1 MNIRINSPF
10 IFRFNL
16 VWAFCLIFIVAEAQ
30 VTIHVTSIPANTP
43 PDFSIY
49 VAGSFNNWNPGSAP
63 YKLVDLNN
71 GTYSVTFTPPL
82 GQSEYKFTRGSWET
96 VEGTEEGN
104 FRPNRSFNYAGGTQM
119 IGVTIAGWEDV
130 TAVHTS
136 ADNVEILDEDF
147 LMPQFDRLRRI
158 WIYLPPD
165 YDSTSKRYPVIYMQ
179 DGQNLFDNYF
189 SFSGEWKVDESL
201 NTLFDNGDWG
211 AIVVG
216 IDNGGSQRINEYSNW
231 VNPNYGGGDGE
242 LYAQFLV
249 HTLKPYIDAQFR
261 TLTGREFTGIAGSSL
276 GGMIS
281 LSTAIDHQDVFS
293 KVGIFS
299 PSLWFS
305 DSTFLQVTEKGIHQ
319 DMKFYFVAGDNESS
333 TMVPLMLAMHDT
345 LVAEGADDGQV
356 EVVHHADGAHS
367 EWYWAREFPAAYEY
381 LFGDLI
387 LDIKDPEVVNCLLYP
402 NPADSFI
409 VVKKDWTNF
418 VYRIYSGTGILIKS
432 GFSKNDTIDVSFLQ
446 QGGYFLE
453 AFDPV
458 DKISSIAMFMKK

>member
-1 MNIRINSPF
+1 MDLK
-10 IFRFNL
+10 FRLTSFL
-16 VWAFCLIFIVAEAQ
+16 VLTFYFLNAQ
-30 VTIHVTSIPANTP
+30 VTIHVTSIPDSTP
-43 PDFSIY
+43 PNFSIY
-49 VAGSFNNWNPGSAP
+49 IAGSFNNWNPGSAP
-63 YKLVDLNN
+63 YKLTDLDN
-71 GTYSVTFTPPL
+71 GTYFNSFTPPV

-96 VEGTEEGN
+96 VEATEDGHI
-104 FRPNRSFNYAGGTQM
+104 RPNRVFNYTGGVQL
-119 IGVTIAGWEDV
+119 IEVTIAGWEDLA
-130 TAVHTS
+130 AVHTS

-147 LMPQFDRLRRI
+147 LMPQLDRTRRI

-201 NTLFDNGDWG
+201 NTLFDHGDWG

-231 VNPNYGGGDGE
+231 VNSNYGGGDGE
-242 LYAQFLV
+242 LYAGFLV
-249 HTLKPYIDAQFR
+249 HTLKPYIDLQFR
-261 TLTGREFTGIAGSSL
+261 TLPGREFTGIAGSSL
-276 GGMIS
+276 GGLVS

-293 KVGIFS
+293 RVGIFS
-299 PSLWFS
+299 PALWFS

-319 DMKFYFVAGDNESS
+319 DMKFYFLGGDNESS

-345 LVAEGADDGQV
+345 LVAEGANAPQV

-367 EWYWAREFPAAYEY
+367 EWYWSREFPAAYEF

-387 LDIKDPEVVNCLLYP
+387 LDIKDPEVVNCVLYP
-402 NPADSFI
+402 NPADSFV
-409 VVKKDWTNF
+409 VVKKEWTDF
-418 VYRIYSGTGILIKS
+418 AYRIYSGTGILIKS
-432 GFSKNDTIDVSFLQ
+432 GIAKNDSVDVSFLQ

-453 AFDPV
+453 VVNPV
-458 DKISSIAMFMKK
+458 DKSTSMTMFVKN